1 MFQKCGYRL
10 FHKISIIGTYI
21 TFIQQNIKKEAKKW
35 VIQRN
40 TEDVGKLAQKK
51 EELEKEIR
59 ENNQYLYL

>member
-1 MFQKCGYRL
+1 MFKKCAYRL

-21 TFIQQNIKKEAKKW
+21 NFIQQNIKKEIKIW

-51 EELEKEIR
+51 EGLEKEIR